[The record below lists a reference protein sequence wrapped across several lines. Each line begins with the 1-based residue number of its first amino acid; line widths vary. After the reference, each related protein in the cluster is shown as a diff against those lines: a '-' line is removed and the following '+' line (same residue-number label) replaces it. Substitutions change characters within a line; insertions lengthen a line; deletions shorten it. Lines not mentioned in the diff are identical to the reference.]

1 VGRLVLLGLVLVLVA
16 CGGNEATTVTVTGA
30 PRTETTTLTVT
41 VEPVPTITTS
51 QPALR
56 SRTFQ
61 MPSKNI
67 GCATSE
73 GVLVC
78 DVLSGLKPEP
88 KRKCEVDW
96 HGDGAARPGAAAL
109 RGRHGLRPV
118 GTPSWSTGLPGAATA
133 SHAPP
138 RQTAS
143 SASTRRST
151 ASCSLARRGRSFSAQ
166 RRGKPETMGALK
178 RRTCRFTETL
188 S

>member
-1 VGRLVLLGLVLVLVA
+1 VGRLVLLLGLVLVLAA

-30 PRTETTTLTVT
+30 SRTETTALTVT
-41 VEPVPTITTS
+41 VEPLPTITTS

-96 HGDGAARPGAAAL
+96 TGMEMERLGPAQPRCAGDTAYDQSA
-109 RGRHGLRPV
+109 PV
-118 GTPSWSTGLPGAATA
+118 LEYGTSWSRDGFTCA
-133 SHAPP
+133 SQENGVQCLNQEKHGFLLS
-138 RQTAS
+138 R
-143 SASTRRST
+143 
-151 ASCSLARRGRSFSAQ
+151 
-166 RRGKPETMGALK
+166 ETW
-178 RRTCRFTETL
+178 TQF
-188 S
+188 